1 MPTRREF
8 IQAAAGAAALAPVAS
23 YAAGGSNAAEIRF
36 GLIGCGQR
44 GRHFFHRAAYVCDP
58 DREHLAD
65 AAKQAGLDAAHA
77 VTDLRRIL
85 DDRSIDA
92 VVIAAPDHWH
102 APAAILACEAGKHV
116 YVEKPCSHN
125 FRESQLLVAAARRN
139 KVVVQHGTQQRS
151 RPFAIDAINQLREG
165 VIGEVLMA
173 KAWNVQLRDNIGHA
187 SPAAPPP
194 QLDYELYVGPAEMMP
209 FQSNRFHQTWRWWYN
224 FGTGDLGNDGAHEL
238 DYARWGLGVNA
249 LPTKIAAIGGK
260 YYHDDD
266 QQFPDTATCVF
277 EYPSADPSDGCKQ
290 LIFEMRLWSR
300 NYPHNCDSGVEFYG
314 TGGTMIL
321 SKRGKLL
328 VFDEDNKLQQSI
340 RPEPEEQLAHLD
352 NFLSAIRDGVRPS
365 ADILEGHRSAALA
378 HLANIAI
385 RAGRSLTFDPAAE
398 RILDDEDAQSLL
410 SRKYR
415 REGHWAIPAETS

>member
-1 MPTRREF
+1 
-8 IQAAAGAAALAPVAS
+8 
-23 YAAGGSNAAEIRF
+23 
-36 GLIGCGQR
+36 
-44 GRHFFHRAAYVCDP
+44 
-58 DREHLAD
+58 
-65 AAKQAGLDAAHA
+65 
-77 VTDLRRIL
+77 
-85 DDRSIDA
+85 
-92 VVIAAPDHWH
+92 
-102 APAAILACEAGKHV
+102 
-116 YVEKPCSHN
+116 
-125 FRESQLLVAAARRN
+125 
-139 KVVVQHGTQQRS
+139 
-151 RPFAIDAINQLREG
+151 
-165 VIGEVLMA
+165 
-173 KAWNVQLRDNIGHA
+173 
-187 SPAAPPP
+187 
-194 QLDYELYVGPAEMMP
+194 
-209 FQSNRFHQTWRWWYN
+209 
-224 FGTGDLGNDGAHEL
+224 
-238 DYARWGLGVNA
+238 

-277 EYPSADPSDGCKQ
+277 EYPSADPSGRCKQ

-385 RAGRSLTFDPAAE
+385 RAGRSLTFDPTAE
-398 RILDDEDAQSLL
+398 RIVDDEDAQSLL

-415 REGHWAIPAETS
+415 REGHWAIPAS